1 MININAN
8 LTTDEGFEVTSA
20 WAFIDVFLLADNWA
34 NVRYYK
40 SKSDY
45 QAGKNPLNVNSL
57 PSRVSTEITN
67 ESFWGTTL
75 ATDIH
80 NSVIAAVEEVTGADT
95 CSIDKTAL

>member
-20 WAFIDVFLLADNWA
+20 WAFIDIYLLADNWA

-40 SKSDY
+40 SKDAY
-45 QAGKNPLNVNSL
+45 QAGMNPLNVNSL
-57 PSRVSTEITN
+57 PSRVSTDLTN
-67 ESFWGTTL
+67 ESFWGSTL

-80 NSVIAAVEEVTGADT
+80 NSVIAKIEEVTGEGT
-95 CSIDKTAL
+95 CSIDNTSL